1 MVETVVEAIRI
12 NVVTEQHVVIL
23 KEVAGT
29 RVIPIW
35 IGRDVAEAI
44 ALELQRAQIGR
55 PMTHDLLRSVIR
67 ELGGEIG
74 RVVVNDLRDQTFY
87 AEIEIVVDSRS
98 VNVDSRPS
106 DAIALAV
113 RAQAPIFVE
122 EHVMDQAGL
131 VLPSEASEEP
141 GEQVQEDESIDNE
154 SLSVFRDFINSMDLD
169 DPKRESE

>member
-1 MVETVVEAIRI
+1 M
-12 NVVTEQHVVIL
+12 
-23 KEVAGT
+23 
-29 RVIPIW
+29 IPIW

-131 VLPSEASEEP
+131 VLPSETTEQP
-141 GEQVQEDESIDNE
+141 GEQVQEEESIDNE
-154 SLSVFRDFINSMDLD
+154 SLSVFRDFINSLDLD

>member
-23 KEVAGT
+23 KERAGT

-122 EHVMDQAGL
+122 DHVMDQAGL
-131 VLPSEASEEP
+131 VLPSEATEEP
-141 GEQVQEDESIDNE
+141 GEQVQEEESIDNE
-154 SLSVFRDFINSMDLD
+154 SLSVFRDFINSLDLD